1 MFYAVAPCGLFSFLL
16 IFLNYANVNLMNI
29 KLMGNG
35 LLCSLENET

>member
-35 LLCSLENET
+35 LLSVFTRE